1 MIDNEQIQD
10 VDLMVQGPKGYTGA
24 HQSLLS
30 LELLQHM
37 RKPKQVFRRSYIE
50 SILCPFNI
58 YALMQYYIIDTSITF
73 PTSWLPTIFVIADL
87 IDVVVISA
95 NDLITA
101 AR

>member
-1 MIDNEQIQD
+1 MMIYNKQIQD
-10 VDLMVQGPKGYTGA
+10 VDLMVQGPKGCTGA

-30 LELLQHM
+30 VELLQHM
-37 RKPKQVFRRSYIE
+37 RKPKYVFRGSYIE
-50 SILCPFNI
+50 SVLL